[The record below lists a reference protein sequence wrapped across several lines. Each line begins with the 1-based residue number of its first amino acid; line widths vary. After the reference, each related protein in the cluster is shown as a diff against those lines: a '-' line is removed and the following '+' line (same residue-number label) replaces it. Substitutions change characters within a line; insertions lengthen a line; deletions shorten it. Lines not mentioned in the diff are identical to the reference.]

1 MSADNNNNNN
11 NDDDMIIGQKP
22 AKRSIFY
29 HIQRLLTGKLCD
41 PDSEDEKVIAYDD
54 DFEPVSTSV
63 GDRGGVVV
71 TARSNGFDAS
81 SEKSAGATAAM
92 MDAEMVLN
100 KAAMPEEQDP
110 IVEIEKDLELIRSLE
125 ESVDESN
132 NLADVPVEEAQ
143 VEVSEEKLVEPPVE
157 ESEPIESLNDS
168 CEVGFIEVGKHADD
182 IKESSLLCD
191 TEVENKT
198 DVAKDTTSTIS
209 DPVEGE
215 KLAEVKLI
223 AKAVDK
229 VQAEKPESFTTEPIE
244 NGSESSF
251 LPDVKHDEQVKDS
264 EKENLTKVTEEALV
278 ETISKEISSLPIVE
292 SKEAEC
298 IAKTEN
304 DLLSKDPTIGEPS
317 LLDSADVLNEKKI
330 EVETDS
336 PLTENFKEK
345 SMETNSISVQQENE
359 KEVTIENLVEETVEV
374 IRKFELCI
382 CPSNIL
388 AISLS

>member
-11 NDDDMIIGQKP
+11 DMIIGQKP

-41 PDSEDEKVIAYDD
+41 PDPEDEKVIAYDD
-54 DFEPVSTSV
+54 DFKPISTSV

-71 TARSNGFDAS
+71 AARSNGFYAS

-92 MDAEMVLN
+92 VDAEMVLN

-168 CEVGFIEVGKHADD
+168 N
-182 IKESSLLCD
+182 